1 MGNRCENIN
10 SAIVVDLDKTLVK
23 VNTFRHFIVMAVKAS
38 IVRLHFAPLL
48 LIVAAIGCR
57 LLRIYSHSDMKR
69 QILSA
74 TAGFVTELDLA
85 HFAAKMAVSANTEVL
100 KIISQAHENRE
111 KVILAT
117 AAPEIYAQKIAMLT
131 GCDTCIATAL
141 PSQCTDWNECAR
153 EHKLVAV
160 KAYTDSCNLHISGLI
175 TDHFDDIPLMAEC
188 SPKGGAIFLVSP
200 GKRTLEQIAEAGI
213 TSYSI
218 IK

>member
-117 AAPEIYAQKIAMLT
+117 AAPEIYAHKIAMLT

-141 PSQCTDWNECAR
+141 PSQYTDWNECAR

-160 KAYTDSCNLHISGLI
+160 KAYTDSCNLHISSLI

-188 SPKGGAIFLVSP
+188 SAQGGAIFLVSP